1 MTKLIN
7 HYSSIA
13 MQNILIVDDHEP
25 TLEAMG
31 EVLSSQGYEVVSTSS
46 GKAALDM
53 MQEQPFDVI
62 LTDLIMPDVDGME
75 ILEAAREM
83 DSLPAVIVITAYAS
97 IQNAV
102 EFMQAGAVN
111 YIEKPVDNIVLLRET
126 VRQAI
131 EKQALRRENIA
142 LQRQNVALQRQINE
156 KFGFSNIIGNSEQ
169 MHEIFNQLKLVSPTR
184 ANVLICGATGTGKDV
199 IANAIHNNSPRK
211 DKPFIPIN
219 CAAISRDLLASELFG
234 HERGAFT
241 GADRQR
247 KGAFE
252 LADGG
257 SLFLDEISEIS
268 PEIQAR
274 FLRVVE
280 TQEFMRLGGQSPI
293 KVDVRI
299 ISATNRDLAEEVK
312 SGRFREDLYYR
323 LKVVTIDIPPLK
335 ERKSD
340 IPLFVN
346 AFLKE
351 LSQENNK
358 NVNQIDRE
366 AMKLLINYD
375 WPGNVR
381 ELRNIIESMVV
392 MATSDKLEASD
403 LPENIRGAENSQP
416 SSAVHSGMSMEE
428 IEKEIIK
435 KTLEDTNGNKTQAAK
450 ILDIGLRTLHRK
462 IQKYGLT

>member
-1 MTKLIN
+1 M
-7 HYSSIA
+7 
-13 MQNILIVDDHEP
+13 
-25 TLEAMG
+25 
-31 EVLSSQGYEVVSTSS
+31 
-46 GKAALDM
+46 
-53 MQEQPFDVI
+53 
-62 LTDLIMPDVDGME
+62 
-75 ILEAAREM
+75 
-83 DSLPAVIVITAYAS
+83 
-97 IQNAV
+97 
-102 EFMQAGAVN
+102 
-111 YIEKPVDNIVLLRET
+111 
-126 VRQAI
+126 
-131 EKQALRRENIA
+131 
-142 LQRQNVALQRQINE
+142 
-156 KFGFSNIIGNSEQ
+156 
-169 MHEIFNQLKLVSPTR
+169 
-184 ANVLICGATGTGKDV
+184 
-199 IANAIHNNSPRK
+199 
-211 DKPFIPIN
+211 
-219 CAAISRDLLASELFG
+219 FG